1 MLYYRYMK
9 NINNIKLNKFIFGL
23 GILAIFIFGVASMPS
38 DAYARTRT
46 TSCGEGGCN
55 YIFTNP
61 PLPVETVASPTP
73 TVYSNSTGPKTTTT
87 AKKTTT
93 VKKAATVNTTSVAE
107 PEPTEQ
113 LGNLSANA
121 LYGANSFMPSGL
133 VQWIL
138 LAILILIIVI
148 LFRKITGAEDRYHA
162 TPLKHA

>member
-38 DAYARTRT
+38 DAYARTYT

-55 YIFTNP
+55 YVFISP
-61 PLPVETVASPTP
+61 RLPATTVASPTP
-73 TVYSNSTGPKTTTT
+73 TVYSNSTGPKTTT
-87 AKKTTT
+87 
-93 VKKAATVNTTSVAE
+93 VKKAPAVKKTSTVKMTSTAE
-107 PEPTEQ
+107 PVPTEQ